1 MHNKIPKYFT
11 FINSFERKKIYNLP
25 AKVGVIYR
33 NYEFKIN
40 SKQISEIKNFCKK
53 LGIKIYLANNVK
65 LAIKNNLD
73 GVYIPSFNKN
83 LKYKILPKKKDFLIM
98 GSAHKINEIRIK
110 EKQGVELIFISPI
123 FNNDKNRK
131 SLGVVKFNLLTKKT
145 KMKIVALGGISKRN
159 LSLLKMVN
167 ITAISG
173 IRFIEEILNEK

>member
-25 AKVGVIYR
+25 AKVGIIYR

-53 LGIKIYLANNVK
+53 LGKKIYLANNVK

-83 LKYKILPKKKDFLIM
+83 LKYKVLPKKKEFLIM
-98 GSAHKINEIRIK
+98 GSAHKVDEIKIK
-110 EKQGVELIFISPI
+110 EKQGVKLIFISPI
-123 FNNDKNRK
+123 FNNDKYKK
-131 SLGVVKFNLLTKKT
+131 SLGIVKFNLLSKTT
-145 KMKIVALGGISKRN
+145 KMKVVALGGVNKNNI
-159 LSLLKMVN
+159 SLLKMTKIDGVS
-167 ITAISG
+167 AIRY
-173 IRFIEEILNEK
+173 IKEL